1 MRFLGTIAILILI
14 SSSAIATVYDV
25 GPGQPLSS
33 IAEVPWESLAAGDIV
48 RIHYRANPYAEKW
61 VICRQGTASNPIV
74 VQGMLGPNGEFPI
87 IDGNNATTPPA
98 LNFWNEER
106 GVIKIGG
113 ANNPPDT
120 TPQYIVIE
128 NLDIR
133 SGRPPFTFTGDDG
146 GNHGYINNAAS
157 IYVEKAKHL
166 TIRNCILHDSGN
178 GLFIGAFNGLTEDIL
193 VEGNHIYDNG
203 NDGSAFEHNNYSAA
217 HNIIFQFNYFGPLRS
232 GCQGNN
238 LKDRS
243 AGTVIRYNWIEG
255 GNRALD
261 LVDDDGGG
269 VKDFPEYHTTYVYGN
284 VLIELDDGLNSQI
297 AHYGGDS
304 GNEDEY
310 RKGTLYF
317 YNNTI
322 ISYRPGNTTLLRLST
337 NDETA
342 DVRNDIIYVTASGD
356 KLALIDSAGVFNY
369 RNNWLNTG
377 YVGSHSGVTGVI
389 NDQGGNI
396 TGTAP
401 GFIDFNSQDFH
412 LSSGSACIDSGTT
425 LANGVPNVDYQYV
438 KHQQSEPR
446 PVNGPFDMGAFEFL
460 NGIIVN
466 PPTLP
471 SGTLNVAYS
480 QTITATGGV
489 APYAFAVT
497 SGSLPSGLTLSSSG
511 LLSGTPDTAGSS
523 NFTITATDSNSD
535 SASRNYTLQ
544 IVDPSACL
552 FCDDFNDGTVD
563 PNWTYV
569 KGTWSE
575 SGGELIGFHTR
586 KADAIAAPIFSGC
599 SQCTVDTTLQIGN
612 EVDARVSLLAW
623 YVDKK
628 NYAEL
633 ILIPSKDKILLKQ
646 RLNGAVILK
655 TKAAVVV
662 DANTSYQI
670 QLGFDGTNIS
680 VLVNG
685 STVLTIPPATSL
697 DGTVGFRVKKGTG
710 RFDLITVN

>member
-1 MRFLGTIAILILI
+1 MRVLGAIVIFILI
-14 SSSAIATVYDV
+14 SSSAIATVYNV

-33 IAEVPWESLAAGDIV
+33 IAEVPWESLTAGDIV
-48 RIHYRANPYAEKW
+48 RIHYRANPYKEKW
-61 VICRQGTASNPIV
+61 VICRQGTANNPIV
-74 VQGMLGPNGEFPI
+74 VQGVLGPNGEFPV

-113 ANNPPDT
+113 ANSPPDT
-120 TPQYIVIE
+120 TSQYIVIE

-133 SGRPPFTFTGDDG
+133 SSRPPFTYTGDDG
-146 GNHGYINNAAS
+146 GTHSYINNAAS

-178 GLFIGAFNGLTEDIL
+178 GLFIGAFDGLTEDIL

-203 NDGSAFEHNNYSAA
+203 NNGSIFEHNNYTAA

-232 GCQGNN
+232 GCLGNN

-269 VKDFPEYHTTYVYGN
+269 VKDFPEYSKTYVYGN

-317 YNNTI
+317 YNNTV
-322 ISYRPGNTTLLRLST
+322 ISYRSGNTTLLRLST

-342 DVRNDIIYVTASGD
+342 DARNNVVYVTASGN

-369 RNNWLNTG
+369 RNNWLNSG
-377 YVGSHSGVTGVI
+377 YVDSHSGVTGDV

-396 TGTAP
+396 IGSAP
-401 GFIDFNSQDFH
+401 GFSDFNSQDFH

-425 LANGVPNVDYQYV
+425 LAASAPNVDFQYV

-446 PVNGPFDMGAFEFL
+446 PVNGPFDMGAFEFV

-466 PPTLP
+466 PATLP
-471 SGTLNVAYS
+471 SGTVGVAYN
-480 QTITATGGV
+480 QTITASGGI
-489 APYAFAVT
+489 APYSFAVT
-497 SGSLPSGLTLSSSG
+497 SGSLPSGLSLDTSG
-511 LLSGTPDTAGSS
+511 VLSGTPDTAGFS
-523 NFTITATDSNSD
+523 NFTVTATDSNSD
-535 SASRNYTLQ
+535 TGSRNYTLQ
-544 IVDPSACL
+544 IKDPGACL

-563 PNWTYV
+563 PNWTYIQ
-569 KGTWSE
+569 GTWSE
-575 SGGELIGFHTR
+575 SNNELVGVHTR

-599 SQCTVDTTLQIGN
+599 SQCVVDTTIQIGT
-612 EVDARVSLLAW
+612 EAEARVSLLAW

-628 NYAEL
+628 NYVEL
-633 ILIPSKDKILLKQ
+633 ILIPAKDKILLKQ
-646 RLNGAVILK
+646 RLNGALILK
-655 TKAAVVV
+655 TKAAAVI
-662 DANTSYQI
+662 DPNTSYQI
-670 QLGFDGTNIS
+670 QLAFNGTDFS
-680 VLVNG
+680 VSLNG
-685 STVLTIPPATSL
+685 SSILTIPPASSPN
-697 DGTVGFRVKKGTG
+697 GTVGFRVKKGTG
-710 RFDLITVN
+710 RFDQITVN